1 MKIREASREDLKTI
15 KALLPYLVAFTVPED
30 RDSEDFW
37 MSDYDLYQKIVEGSR
52 KDGFALVVE
61 VSNQVVGT
69 ALVSFRNEMLSGK
82 PSSHLE
88 VIVVHPE
95 YHGTG
100 IAQNLLEICE
110 NRALEG
116 GAHCM
121 TLHAY
126 HQNLRARSFYE
137 KLSYCGEFL
146 RYRKV
151 LKDTKASTSTQ
162 GKTS

>member
-1 MKIREASREDLKTI
+1 MKIREASTQDLESIKT
-15 KALLPYLVAFTVPED
+15 LLPYLVAFTVPED
-30 RDSEDFW
+30 RDSGDFW
-37 MSDYDLYQKIVEGSR
+37 VADYALYQKIIAGIR

-61 VSNQVVGT
+61 VSHQIVAT
-69 ALVSFRNEMLSGK
+69 ALVSFRDEMLSGK

-88 VIVVHPE
+88 VIVVHPD

-110 NRALEG
+110 NRAREG
-116 GAHCM
+116 GAQCM

-137 KLSYCGEFL
+137 KLNYCGEFL

-151 LKDTKASTSTQ
+151 LRETKA
-162 GKTS
+162 

>member
-1 MKIREASREDLKTI
+1 MKIREALTQDLESI
-15 KALLPYLVAFTVPED
+15 KVLLPYLVAFTVPED
-30 RDSEDFW
+30 RDSGDFW
-37 MSDYDLYQKIVEGSR
+37 MADYALYQKIIEGVR

-61 VSNQVVGT
+61 VSNQIVAT
-69 ALVSFRNEMLSGK
+69 ALVSFRDEMLSGK

-100 IAQNLLEICE
+100 IAKNLLKTCE
-110 NRALEG
+110 NRAREG
-116 GAHCM
+116 GAQCM

-137 KLSYCGEFL
+137 KLNYCGEFL

-151 LKDTKASTSTQ
+151 LRETKA
-162 GKTS
+162 

>member
-1 MKIREASREDLKTI
+1 MIIREASREDLKTI

-37 MSDYDLYQKIVEGSR
+37 MSDYDLYQKIVEGSY

-61 VSNQVVGT
+61 VSNQVLAT
-69 ALVSFRNEMLSGK
+69 ALVSFRDEILSGE

-88 VIVVHPE
+88 VIVVHPD

-100 IAQNLLEICE
+100 IAQSLLEVCE
-110 NRALEG
+110 NKAKEG

-126 HQNLRARSFYE
+126 HKNMRARSFYE
-137 KLSYCGEFL
+137 KLNYRGEFL

-151 LKDTKASTSTQ
+151 LQDSKASMLTQ
-162 GKTS
+162 RKTS